1 MTRPGVG
8 RRWRPASAQ
17 GELRLLVGVFAVT
30 LALTLLAAALVAEG
44 IGDAART
51 RAAVDR
57 VDRSVQ
63 SLHEAYA
70 VQMSASSGYVIGGP
84 AHLLERVDEGR
95 AAELEELARLRLDLA
110 DHPAALTALDVT
122 ETVAQ
127 EWRELAAAQVS
138 ARRTGGSTDA
148 VAWTGVLAAYDRVV
162 DAVEQLRVGT
172 SAREDALMA
181 EVRAEQRSALY
192 LLIASLAVSVAA
204 LVLLVRRFSAVV
216 VQPLARLAEDAAA
229 VAGGDV
235 GRALRVGGPSEIRR
249 LAASVEAMRERLL
262 RERSLAARR
271 SLLTG
276 QEEERRRLAMGIHD
290 DSVQAVLA
298 ASLRLQRL
306 RRQLRASDPETVTLV
321 HHVQADLEEAISR
334 LRRMIFELHPPTL
347 DRDGLEAA
355 MRLYLA
361 ETFDPAGVTWSLER
375 SGEVPDDPVTTS
387 LVYRLFREAALN
399 VLRHSAAEHVDVR
412 LEADAEEVRV
422 EIVDDGVGFDP
433 SAERVP
439 VPGHLGLL
447 SSRQLCEAAGGRWKV
462 DSAPGHGTTVRYGV
476 PVGVP

>member
-1 MTRPGVG
+1 MTRPGVS

-30 LALTLLAAALVAEG
+30 LTLTVLAAALVAEG
-44 IGDAART
+44 IGDVTRT
-51 RAAVDR
+51 RRALDR
-57 VDRSVQ
+57 VDHSVQ
-63 SLHEAYA
+63 SLREAYVA
-70 VQMSASSGYVIGGP
+70 QMTGTSGYVIAGVP
-84 AHLLERVDEGR
+84 SMLERIEDGR
-95 AAELEELARLRLDLA
+95 AAEREELARLRLYLA
-110 DHPAALTALDVT
+110 DHPAALTALDAT
-122 ETVAQ
+122 EAVAK
-127 EWRELAAAQVS
+127 EWRQLASAQVG
-138 ARRTGGSTDA
+138 ARGTAGSTDPA
-148 VAWTGVLAAYDRVV
+148 AWAGVLGAFDRVV
-162 DAVEQLRVGT
+162 DAFDQLRGAT
-172 SAREDALMA
+172 RAREDVLVE

-192 LLIASLAVSVAA
+192 LLLASLALTAGAV
-204 LVLLVRRFSAVV
+204 VLLVRRFSAVV
-216 VQPLARLAEDAAA
+216 VQPLARLAADAAA

-235 GRALRVGGPSEIRR
+235 GRTLRVGGPSEIRQ
-249 LAASVEAMRERLL
+249 LGASVEAMRERLL

-271 SLLTG
+271 SLLIG

-306 RRQLRASDPETVTLV
+306 RRQLRTSDPETVTLV
-321 HHVQADLEEAISR
+321 RHVQADLEEAISR

-375 SGEVPDDPVTTS
+375 SGELPDDPVTTS

-399 VLRHSAAEHVDVR
+399 VLRHSGAEHVDVR

-422 EIVDDGVGFDP
+422 EVVDDGVGFDP

-447 SSRQLCEAAGGRWKV
+447 ASRQLCEAAGGQWTV
-462 DSAPGHGTTVRYGV
+462 DSAPGHGTTVRYAV